1 MRRLQNLRKDEFH
14 ESLIPPNLKENR
26 DSCNSSLRGSRVLQE
41 PPLSKQKSTTMKTSL
56 ILLAVL
62 LAFGIAP
69 QAQQDFSTVEVKA
82 IHVADNIY
90 MLTGAGGNIGVSV
103 GSDGILI
110 VDDQFAP
117 LAEKI
122 EAALKQLNPGKLKFV
137 LNTHYHGDHTGGN
150 AHFGR
155 QAHII
160 AHSNVR
166 KRLGGKPGDSKPEL
180 PAITFDDSLSVFFN
194 GEEIKLVHVPPAHTD
209 SDSIIYFTSA
219 NVIHFGDTFFSGRFP
234 NIDLGGGGDVRGYIR
249 NVEEAIRKVPENA
262 QLIPGHGPL
271 STLKEL
277 KEFHEMLVETSGIV
291 EKAITAGKTLGEIK
305 ADGLPDR
312 WKSWAVP
319 TLPPSRWLEILYNGL
334 KPKPPA

>member
-1 MRRLQNLRKDEFH
+1 MMR
-14 ESLIPPNLKENR
+14 
-26 DSCNSSLRGSRVLQE
+26 
-41 PPLSKQKSTTMKTSL
+41 
-56 ILLAVL
+56 ILGAILAVT
-62 LAFGIAP
+62 AVTGS
-69 QAQQDFSTVEVKA
+69 AQQDFSKVEIQT
-82 IHVADNIY
+82 IHVAKNIY
-90 MLTGAGGNIGVSV
+90 LLQGAGGNIGVSV
-103 GSDGILI
+103 GLDGILI

-160 AHSNVR
+160 AHTNVR

-180 PAITFDDSLSVFFN
+180 PIITFDDSLSVHFN

-209 SDSIIYFTSA
+209 NDSIIHFTGA

-249 NVEEAIRKVPENA
+249 NVEDALKKVPA
-262 QLIPGHGPL
+262 DAKLIPGHGPL
-271 STLKEL
+271 STVKEL
-277 KEFHEMLVETSGIV
+277 KEFHEMLVETSVIV
-291 EKAITAGKTLGEIK
+291 EKAITAGKTIDQIK
-305 ADGLPDR
+305 SEGLPDK
-312 WKSWAVP
+312 WKSWEAP
-319 TLPPSRWLEILYNGL
+319 TLNTARWLEILYRGL
-334 KPKPPA
+334 SRK